1 MLHDIGELKYSGE
14 MLLRKSSSSS
24 GETKTILKK
33 HTKYGKD
40 MLAAFPNF
48 PHESLDIVYQ
58 HHERLDGSG
67 YPLGV
72 RDQSINLLP
81 QNRHGR

>member
-1 MLHDIGELKYSGE
+1 
-14 MLLRKSSSSS
+14 
-24 GETKTILKK
+24 
-33 HTKYGKD
+33 

-58 HHERLDGSG
+58 HHERLNGSG

-72 RDQSINLLP
+72 RESSINFYAKIVMVADEYDELCNNPDPAKCLTP
-81 QNRHGR
+81 AEALSFLYAKQRGGPLA